1 MKNLFLQLL
10 ITISIFGLS
19 GCSKDDAQTEASKLP
34 PETQTGANT
43 FGVTINGKVYIPRDP
58 TGTLTGPSGHGLV
71 YTGSSTLPWSEIV
84 VKDGKS
90 AVGFQM
96 TIHFKELLVNAIGI
110 YPLFNSNFHDG
121 IDSALIDHIYFK
133 IWDANISNYAYY
145 GSIVNQGE
153 IKITRFNGSLTVNW
167 ILSGN
172 FKGKFVRYNNPNDFI
187 TITDGRFDLNLNT
200 LPNAVFP

>member
-1 MKNLFLQLL
+1 MKKQILTFLATLLLF
-10 ITISIFGLS
+10 S
-19 GCSKDDAQTEASKLP
+19 CSKDDATTTDNTPKLP

-43 FGVTINGKVYIPRDP
+43 FGVTINGKVFIPRDP
-58 TGTLTGPSGHGLV
+58 TGTLTGPSGHGMK
-71 YTGSSTLPWSEIV
+71 YKIDSTLPWSEIYV
-84 VKDGKS
+84 IDGKS

-96 TIHFKELLVNAIGI
+96 IIHFKELLPNSIGI
-110 YPLFNSNFHDG
+110 YHLKASNFHDG
-121 IDSALIDHIYFK
+121 LDSSLIDHIYFK

-145 GSIVNQGE
+145 GSIENQGE

-172 FKGKFVRYNNPNDFI
+172 FKGKFVRYDNPNDFI

-200 LPNAVFP
+200 LPNATFP

>member
-58 TGTLTGPSGHGLV
+58 TGSLFGTSTHAITFWTSPDGLH
-71 YTGSSTLPWSEIV
+71 TFEELEV
-84 VKDGKS
+84 VDGKS

-96 TIHFKELLVNAIGI
+96 IIHIQN
-110 YPLFNSNFHDG
+110 LFTSGAGQYQLKKSNFHKG
-121 IDSALIDHIYFK
+121 IDSDPLTHIYFK

-145 GSIVNQGE
+145 GSIENQGE
-153 IKITRFNGSLTVNW
+153 LNITRYDIPNRIASA
-167 ILSGN
+167 N
-172 FKGKFVRYNNPNDFI
+172 FKGKFVRYDNPDDLI
-187 TITDGRFDLNLNT
+187 TITDGRFDIKWST
-200 LPNAVFP
+200 LDQTVFP